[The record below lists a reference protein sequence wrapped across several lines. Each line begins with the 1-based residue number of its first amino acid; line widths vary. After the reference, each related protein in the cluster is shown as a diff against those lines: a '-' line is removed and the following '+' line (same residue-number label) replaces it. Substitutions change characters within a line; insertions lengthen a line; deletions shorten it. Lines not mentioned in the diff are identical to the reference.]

1 MKATPLPQP
10 TPLASRFEAERNRLL
25 GMVHRMLGSAVEAED
40 VLQDAWVRLQQNDG
54 TGIDNIG
61 AWLTT
66 VVSRLAIDRLRAR
79 SNRREDGAD
88 PDLLAEYRDRADL
101 SDPEQEYMLAES
113 VGVALLVVLDRLRP
127 PERVAFVLHDMFG
140 VSFGDIAAVLDC
152 SPEAARQL
160 ASRARR
166 SVRGVDE
173 DVAVIRDKR
182 KHELVSAFFAAS
194 RNGDFAALLR
204 VLNSNVILTVD
215 PVLATTDRPLIVR
228 GADVVARRA
237 RLGASQQL
245 AARVMLVDGEP
256 GIAVAPAGRLRMVMT
271 FVVQEERITG
281 IEIVADPQRLA
292 AFVLAITDT

>member
-1 MKATPLPQP
+1 
-10 TPLASRFEAERNRLL
+10 
-25 GMVHRMLGSAVEAED
+25 MVHRMLGSAAEAED
-40 VLQDAWVRLQQNDG
+40 VLQDAWIRLQQHDG
-54 TGIDNIG
+54 MAINNLG

-66 VVSRLAIDRLRAR
+66 VASRLAIDRLRAR
-79 SNRREDGAD
+79 SNRRDDEAD
-88 PDLLAEYRDRADL
+88 PEVLAEYTDRVNS

-140 VSFGDIAAVLDC
+140 ISFSDIAAVLDC

-166 SVRGVDE
+166 SVRVADE
-173 DVAVIRDKR
+173 DLAATRDER
-182 KHELVSAFFAAS
+182 KHALVDAFFAAS

-204 VLNSNVILTVD
+204 VLDANVILTVD
-215 PVLATTDRPLIVR
+215 PVLATTDRPVIVR
-228 GADVVARRA
+228 GAEVVARRA
-237 RLGASQQL
+237 RLGAAQQL
-245 AARVMLVDGEP
+245 AARVMLIDGEP

-271 FVVQEERITG
+271 FAIREERIAG

-292 AFVLAITDT
+292 AFVLAIIDS

>member
-1 MKATPLPQP
+1 MPQP
-10 TPLASRFEAERNRLL
+10 TPLLSRFEAESNRLL
-25 GMVHRMLGSAVEAED
+25 GMVHRMLGSAAEAED
-40 VLQDAWVRLQQNDG
+40 VVQEAWVRLQQNDG
-54 TGIDNIG
+54 STIDNVG

-66 VVSRLAIDRLRAR
+66 VVSRIAIDRLRAR
-79 SNRREDGAD
+79 SNRREDRAD
-88 PDLLAEYRDRADL
+88 PELLAKHADRADP

-140 VSFGDIAAVLDC
+140 ISFHDIAAVLDC

-166 SVRGVDE
+166 SVRGADE
-173 DVAVIRDKR
+173 DVAAVRDTR

-204 VLNSNVILTVD
+204 VLDADVVLTVD

-228 GADVVARRA
+228 GAEIVAKRA
-237 RLGASQQL
+237 RLGAAQQL

-256 GIAVAPAGRLRMVMT
+256 GIAIAPAGRLRMVMT
-271 FVVQEERITG
+271 FAVRRERITG
-281 IEIVADPQRLA
+281 IEIVADPTRLA
-292 AFVLAITDT
+292 AFALTITDERW